1 MLERFSASGSERLAV
16 MNYYM
21 NEIIE
26 DLISDIHKYFLTSST
41 FSSGFT
47 PYSPPRTIDLEVM
60 KILEVDMARMSQ
72 LVTKFKERFSKE
84 ATVFKTLTQEFYRVF
99 KSI

>member
-1 MLERFSASGSERLAV
+1 MLERFSASGSERVAV

-26 DLISDIHKYFLTSST
+26 DLISDIHKYFLTN
-41 FSSGFT
+41 SGFSNGYT
-47 PYSPPRTIDLEVM
+47 PNPPRSIDLEVM
-60 KILEVDMARMSQ
+60 KILDLDIVKLSHFIQ
-72 LVTKFKERFSKE
+72 KFKDRFTKE
-84 ATVFKTLTQEFYRVF
+84 STVFKTLTQEFYRVF